1 MTDTLSKQQIPPAT
15 FTTLLQTL
23 VAQASVAL
31 GLIADPRT
39 GKPEVNLD
47 LAKHFIDTLAL
58 LEGKTKGNLTG
69 DEAQFLTAATSQ
81 LQMAF
86 ITAKNKK

>member
-1 MTDTLSKQQIPPAT
+1 MADDLSKQQIPPAT

-23 VAQASVAL
+23 AAQASVAL

-47 LAKHFIDTLAL
+47 LAKHFIDTLVL
-58 LEGKTKGNLTG
+58 LEGKTKGNLTS
-69 DEAQFLTAATSQ
+69 DESQLLAAATSQ
-81 LQMAF
+81 LQMTF
-86 ITAKNKK
+86 VSLKNKK